1 MSVLA
6 TLFSAE
12 PAEVVRKIDP
22 KQFGRHLRS
31 LRNARGLTQEL
42 LAERSDLSSDTIR
55 RLEAGTFSPSL
66 NTLAGVASGLRLRLS
81 TLFMSYEDG
90 SLTQEQEIVDMLLG
104 RSSEELDVLVKVLR
118 VLLDK

>member
-1 MSVLA
+1 MA